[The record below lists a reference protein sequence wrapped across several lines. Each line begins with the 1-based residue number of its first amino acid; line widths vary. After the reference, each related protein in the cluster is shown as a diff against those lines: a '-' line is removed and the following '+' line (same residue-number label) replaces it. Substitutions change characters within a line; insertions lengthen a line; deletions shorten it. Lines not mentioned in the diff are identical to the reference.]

1 MLLDWITLTYFRP
14 LQFLPILMF
23 VSKERG
29 TGKTSFLNLLK
40 YIYGNNAVIGGNDL
54 IMSKF
59 NSLLAGKLIV
69 GVDESTLGDNKEVGE
84 ALKYMSTARTMH
96 IEKKGKDKKEVPAF
110 CKFVLCSNEIK
121 KGVFIAK
128 DEVRFW
134 VMRLTPWAADD
145 EFDQN
150 FEDNIESEVQAFLF
164 YLKTRWERGKMFIKE
179 KEDRMWFDRNRLINE
194 DLYKMMEGTSSN
206 FESSLCDFLHEM
218 FLDTGKLKLHFDV
231 AYIWE
236 NVPDAKRKDQ
246 NYIHNILKDM
256 KGVTQV
262 AESSKHKMPFRVTKE
277 MMRMDPNMKEVEG
290 EVIWPTRGKQCR
302 PYEFDAMAF
311 LSSAEYEKLKEK
323 KKDSVGDEKSTAS
336 KANTP
341 APTLFTSLSSASN
354 PSSASP
360 GTSSILSPASEMSP
374 DMRVDDSVDIY

>member
-1 MLLDWITLTYFRP
+1 MTQKR
-14 LQFLPILMF
+14 
-23 VSKERG
+23 
-29 TGKTSFLNLLK
+29 TS
-40 YIYGNNAVIGGNDL
+40 
-54 IMSKF
+54 
-59 NSLLAGKLIV
+59 SL
-69 GVDESTLGDNKEVGE
+69 
-84 ALKYMSTARTMH
+84 
-96 IEKKGKDKKEVPAF
+96 
-110 CKFVLCSNEIK
+110 
-121 KGVFIAK
+121 
-128 DEVRFW
+128 
-134 VMRLTPWAADD
+134 AADD

-246 NYIHNILKDM
+246 NYIHNILKEM

-262 AESSKHKMPFRVTKE
+262 AESGKHKMPFRITKE

-323 KKDSVGDEKSTAS
+323 KKDTVGDEKNLAS
-336 KANTP
+336 KVNTP
-341 APTLFTSLSSASN
+341 APTLFTASN
-354 PSSASP
+354 PSTSSTSP
-360 GTSSILSPASEMSP
+360 GTSTIISPASDMSP
-374 DMRVDDSVDIY
+374 DMLVDDSVDIY